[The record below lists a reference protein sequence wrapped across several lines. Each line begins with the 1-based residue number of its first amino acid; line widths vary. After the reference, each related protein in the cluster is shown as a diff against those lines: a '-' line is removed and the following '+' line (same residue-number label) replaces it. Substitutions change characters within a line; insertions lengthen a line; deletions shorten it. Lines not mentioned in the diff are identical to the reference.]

1 MSNDN
6 KSNDNKKNN
15 DYGLLTLTVR
25 LGEVVIIGESSIIL
39 SELKNKSVRL
49 TFNAPKS
56 VKINRTNRVD
66 IKNKWIKIL
75 SREEND

>member
-1 MSNDN
+1 MSNDINSNEN
-6 KSNDNKKNN
+6 KKKNN

-25 LGEVVIIGESSIIL
+25 LGDVVIIGDSSIIL

-66 IKNKWIKIL
+66 IKNK
-75 SREEND
+75 

>member
-1 MSNDN
+1 MEKNMSNDINSNEN
-6 KSNDNKKNN
+6 KKKNN

-25 LGEVVIIGESSIIL
+25 LGDVVIIGDSSIIL

-66 IKNKWIKIL
+66 IKNK
-75 SREEND
+75 